1 MNVAFPMSGQGR
13 PPQRDVFG
21 AQCTARLCFGERFA
35 GQVARSTASLESQGD
50 WLGLTLYDSCIRDL
64 SPAYAVAPCPRFFSR
79 DLPITW
85 STSCNPSA
93 PGSSGRVRGD
103 LFSRQ
108 KPLQK
113 RLCHPRLV
121 LRPNETLELQVPCVW
136 QVVAKAVRCDPKI
149 WLEKGTTHLARQQTP
164 R

>member
-1 MNVAFPMSGQGR
+1 MSGQGR

-21 AQCTARLCFGERFA
+21 AQCTARLCFCERFA

-79 DLPITW
+79 ELPITW

-93 PGSSGRVRGD
+93 PGSSGRARGFSFRDKNRRKNASATRGSCSVRT
-103 LFSRQ
+103 
-108 KPLQK
+108 KPWSCKCRASGKSLRK
-113 RLCHPRLV
+113 PFDPIPRFGLK
-121 LRPNETLELQVPCVW
+121 
-136 QVVAKAVRCDPKI
+136 KA
-149 WLEKGTTHLARQQTP
+149 LLT
-164 R
+164 